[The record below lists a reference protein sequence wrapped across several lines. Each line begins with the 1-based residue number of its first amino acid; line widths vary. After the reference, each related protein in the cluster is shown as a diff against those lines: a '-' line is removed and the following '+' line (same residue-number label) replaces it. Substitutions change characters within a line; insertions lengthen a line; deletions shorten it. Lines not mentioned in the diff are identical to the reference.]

1 MATPDRSLEN
11 KNGRGTAEPT
21 PVNTAVAAISLMN
34 VHTWSDHALSVTNSV
49 AGVVA
54 LIAAAVLLVSLG
66 FLYFSGSAL
75 SSRVATSPVAI
86 PEPRIAKTVDA
97 GDRRNGGVGSTEFE
111 SLAAPSPALQRPTER
126 ANGEKAAAED
136 DRKVARLTQEL
147 TEARLAA
154 EARRADLDKLQRDL
168 AEAQKSDK
176 AKTERVTR
184 LESDF
189 ETVKRSEQEKTSRV
203 AQLEDQLG
211 QVQKSEA
218 GRDSRL
224 AQLEKDLEVAR
235 KPSAQ
240 KVPPPAE
247 GPDSVPETARNVT
260 PAQREQFLHA
270 VQGRATGKVI
280 VSAFFENKETHDFGR
295 TVIGLLRAAGFEV
308 VEQAPVNFF
317 TTSRPSSGV
326 RIGCEDMSHPPAHFV
341 TIRKGFEAM
350 GIEIPDASIVN
361 AQEPNVVEIQ
371 ITPKE

>member
-1 MATPDRSLEN
+1 MAMPDPALEN
-11 KNGRGTAEPT
+11 KNGGARAEPI
-21 PVNTAVAAISLMN
+21 PVNTAVTAFSIMN
-34 VHTWSDHALSVTNSV
+34 VHTWSDQALSLTNSV

-54 LIAAAVLLVSLG
+54 LIAAAVLLISLG

-75 SSRVATSPVAI
+75 SSRVAAPAVAI
-86 PEPRIAKTVDA
+86 PEPRIARTVDA
-97 GDRRNGGVGSTEFE
+97 GDRRNGGFGSTE
-111 SLAAPSPALQRPTER
+111 SLPTER
-126 ANGEKAAAED
+126 VNGEKAAAED

-154 EARRADLDKLQRDL
+154 EARRSDLAKVQRDL

-176 AKTERVTR
+176 AKTERVAR

-203 AQLEDQLG
+203 VQLEEQLG

-218 GRDSRL
+218 ERTSRL
-224 AQLEKDLEVAR
+224 TQLEKDLAVAR
-235 KPSAQ
+235 KASTQEVA
-240 KVPPPAE
+240 PPAE
-247 GPDSVPETARNVT
+247 GPDSAPKTARNVT
-260 PAQREQFLHA
+260 PEQREQFLHA

-295 TVIGLLRAAGFEV
+295 SVIALLRAAGFEV

-317 TTSRPSSGV
+317 TTSRPSSGI
-326 RIGCEDMSHPPAHFV
+326 RIGCESMSHPPSHFV
-341 TIRKGFEAM
+341 SIRKGFEAM
-350 GIEIPDASIVN
+350 GVEIPDASIVN
-361 AQEPNVVEIQ
+361 AQDPDVVEIQ